1 MKDYLNIAT
10 CFDDTIRIYS
20 ATTTNTV
27 KEAQDIHNLW
37 PTSCVALGRTLTLG
51 LMMSVMQKAGERLTI
66 KINGNG
72 PIGQILVEASYA
84 KVRGFVHN
92 PGIYLTN
99 NNGKLAVGY
108 AVGTDGLFEVTKD
121 LHLKAPFSSSV
132 ELVSG
137 EIAEDAAEYFLKS
150 EQTPTAVS
158 LGVLFDRDGKVTSAG
173 GYIIQVMPNCTDET
187 ITFLEK
193 KLSTILPISSLIEKN
208 NSPEEIINLIT
219 EGNYKL
225 LDTVELSYSCD
236 CSKERFE
243 RGIKALGESEIK
255 EMISEDKDFEVN
267 CNFCNKKYIFTKD
280 DLEKL
285 I

>member
-37 PTSCVALGRTLTLG
+37 PTSCAALGRTLTLA

-66 KINGNG
+66 RINGDG
-72 PIGQILVEASYA
+72 PIGQILVESSYA

-121 LHLKAPFSSSV
+121 LNLKAPFSSSV
-132 ELVSG
+132 ALVSG

-158 LGVLFDRDGKVTSAG
+158 LGVLFDREGKVSSAG
-173 GYIIQVMPNCTDET
+173 GYIIQVMPNCSDET

-193 KLSTILPISSLIEKN
+193 KLATILPISSLIEKN
-208 NSPEEIINLIT
+208 NSPEDIINLIT

-225 LDTVELSYSCD
+225 LDTVELSYECN
-236 CSKERFE
+236 CTRERFE
-243 RGIKALGESEIK
+243 RGIKSLGDGEI
-255 EMISEDKDFEVN
+255 EDMIAEKKDFEVN
-267 CNFCNKKYIFTKD
+267 CNFCNKKYTFTTD
-280 DLEKL
+280 DLKKL
-285 I
+285 L

>member
-37 PTSCVALGRTLTLG
+37 PTSCAALGRTLTLG

-158 LGVLFDRDGKVTSAG
+158 LGVLFDREGKVTSAG

-243 RGIKALGESEIK
+243 RGIKSLGESEIK

-267 CNFCNKKYIFTKD
+267 CNFCNKKYTFTKA

>member
-37 PTSCVALGRTLTLG
+37 PTSCAALGRTLTLG

-121 LHLKAPFSSSV
+121 LHLKVPFSSSV

-158 LGVLFDRDGKVTSAG
+158 LGVLFDREGKVTSAG

-243 RGIKALGESEIK
+243 RGIKSLGESEIK

-267 CNFCNKKYIFTKD
+267 CNFCNKKYTFTKA